1 MEKSTCDC
9 CKNVEEIYYTL
20 VTPSWTLNEKG
31 ELEYTPTEYKVC
43 FGCYVF
49 ANNSGAMLQEVKL

>member
-49 ANNSGAMLQEVKL
+49 ANNSGAML